1 MKRIIILA
9 LLTTGFVMTT
19 QAQEKEKK
27 KTLIE
32 LPQWVKDIKISGYG
46 MLQYQGMD
54 KEGGK
59 ENSFNLRLA
68 RISLDG
74 KISDF
79 AWKVQMQINGN
90 TSTLGS
96 SPRLV
101 DLWAE
106 WQKYDFFRVKAGQ
119 FKRSFSFENPMHP
132 IKQGFMS
139 YSQNINK
146 LVGFSDR
153 TGEQASNGRDIGVQI
168 QGDFLKNSQGRNL
181 LHYQIGVFNGEGIN
195 KKDQDNRKD
204 IIGGIWFMPIKGM
217 RIGAFG
223 WTGSRVINYTVDCAS
238 VSRSVPKNRYA
249 LSAEYV
255 TDQDWTFRTE
265 YIHSQGYGSNLSAGD
280 KADGYY
286 ALCIAPIIKKKLH
299 IKARYDIYRDRK
311 EWGSSKTF
319 YEIGADYLFTKNLQL
334 NIEYARVNDRTLDKH
349 NYNLVDVELDF
360 MF

>member
-1 MKRIIILA
+1 MKRLIILA
-9 LLTTGFVMTT
+9 LLTTGFVMST
-19 QAQEKEKK
+19 QAQDKEKK

-139 YSQNINK
+139 
-146 LVGFSDR
+146 
-153 TGEQASNGRDIGVQI
+153 
-168 QGDFLKNSQGRNL
+168 L
-181 LHYQIGVFNGEGIN
+181 L
-195 KKDQDNRKD
+195 
-204 IIGGIWFMPIKGM
+204 
-217 RIGAFG
+217 
-223 WTGSRVINYTVDCAS
+223 
-238 VSRSVPKNRYA
+238 
-249 LSAEYV
+249 
-255 TDQDWTFRTE
+255 TE
-265 YIHSQGYGSNLSAGD
+265 HQ
-280 KADGYY
+280 
-286 ALCIAPIIKKKLH
+286 
-299 IKARYDIYRDRK
+299 
-311 EWGSSKTF
+311 
-319 YEIGADYLFTKNLQL
+319 
-334 NIEYARVNDRTLDKH
+334 
-349 NYNLVDVELDF
+349 
-360 MF
+360 